1 MPNLS
6 QMEFNSIREIAS
18 GHITCAVK
26 LNQYAERCSDPNIK
40 QMFQKAAQD
49 ATRSAQTLTSM
60 L

>member
-18 GHITCAVK
+18 GHITTAAK
-26 LNQYAERCSDPNIK
+26 LSQYAEHCTDPNIK

-49 ATRSAQTLTSM
+49 ATKSAQTLTAM

>member
-6 QMEFNSIREIAS
+6 TMEYNSIREIA
-18 GHITCAVK
+18 GCHITCASK
-26 LNQYAERCSDPNIK
+26 LGEYAEKCTDGQIK

-49 ATRSAQTLTSM
+49 CTKAAQTLSQM